1 MNEKLP
7 LREAPPCLSR
17 LDGMAGS
24 FTLLDSRQSLP
35 RTRYGAEMTNWK
47 LLDVSWSQRRFELK
61 KEKSKKG
68 KAADQKGGSFMADA
82 TMNLLRELTEAPGI
96 SGYEQEVREIIRK
109 HLQAITTIEQ
119 DRLGSIVCRKNGEVE
134 NPRIMLAGHMDEIGF
149 IVKLVTDE
157 GFIKFSPLGGWWGHV
172 MLAQRVVIKTRKGD
186 VIGLIG
192 SKPPHIL
199 SEEERKKLQ
208 EPKDMYI
215 DIGAIS
221 SAEVKELGI
230 SPGDP
235 VIPIC
240 PFTVLGTG
248 KTYLAKAFD
257 DRVGC
262 ALFIEVIK
270 NLRQEKH
277 PNTVYGVGTV
287 QEEVGLRGARTS
299 SWVVEPDVG
308 LTMEVGVAGDVPDV
322 KKDDA
327 QGKLGKGP
335 VIVIRDGSMVPNLR
349 LRDLF
354 VETAEKLKIPYQ
366 FDMLERGGTD
376 SGAIHLH
383 RHGVPNLV
391 IAVPT
396 RHIHSHAGIIYRD
409 DFDHAV
415 RLVTAVIKK
424 LDADTVASLT
434 E

>member
-1 MNEKLP
+1 MP
-7 LREAPPCLSR
+7 
-17 LDGMAGS
+17 
-24 FTLLDSRQSLP
+24 
-35 RTRYGAEMTNWK
+35 
-47 LLDVSWSQRRFELK
+47 
-61 KEKSKKG
+61 
-68 KAADQKGGSFMADA
+68 DA
-82 TMNLLRELTEAPGI
+82 TAKLLRELTEAPGI
-96 SGYEQEVREIIRK
+96 SGYEQEVRQVIRK
-109 HLQAITTIEQ
+109 HLQGMTTIEQ
-119 DRLGSIVCRKNGEVE
+119 DRLGSIVCRKNGETE
-134 NPRIMLAGHMDEIGF
+134 KPKIMLAGHMDEIGF

-186 VIGLIG
+186 VVGLIG
-192 SKPPHIL
+192 SKPPHVL
-199 SEEERKKLQ
+199 SDEERKKLQ

-215 DIGAIS
+215 DVGSTS
-221 SAEVKELGI
+221 SAEVKELGV

-235 VIPIC
+235 IIPIC

-248 KTYLAKAFD
+248 KTYLAKALD

-270 NLRQEKH
+270 ALNREKH

-322 KKDDA
+322 KKEDA

-354 VETAEKLKIPYQ
+354 VETAEKLKVPYQ
-366 FDMLERGGTD
+366 FDMMERGGTD

-383 RHGVPNLV
+383 RQGVPNLV

-396 RHIHSHAGIIYRD
+396 RHIHSHAGIMYRR
-409 DFDHAV
+409 DFDLAV
-415 RLVTAVIKK
+415 KLVTAVIKK
-424 LDADTVASLT
+424 LDRPAVERLT
-434 E
+434 Q

>member
-1 MNEKLP
+1 
-7 LREAPPCLSR
+7 
-17 LDGMAGS
+17 
-24 FTLLDSRQSLP
+24 
-35 RTRYGAEMTNWK
+35 
-47 LLDVSWSQRRFELK
+47 
-61 KEKSKKG
+61 
-68 KAADQKGGSFMADA
+68 MADS
-82 TMNLLRELTEAPGI
+82 TLELLRELTEAPGV
-96 SGYEQEVREIIRK
+96 SGYEQEVREIIRR
-109 HLQAITTIEQ
+109 HLQDITTIEQ
-119 DRLGSIVCRKNGEVE
+119 DRLGSIVCRKNGKTEK
-134 NPRIMLAGHMDEIGF
+134 PRIMLAGHMDEIGF

-172 MLAQRVVIKTRKGD
+172 MLAQRVVIKTQKGD

-192 SKPPHIL
+192 SKPPHVL

-208 EPKDMYI
+208 EPKDMYV
-215 DIGAIS
+215 DVGATS
-221 SAEVKELGI
+221 SAEIKKLGI
-230 SPGDP
+230 RPGDP
-235 VIPIC
+235 IVPIC

-248 KTYLAKAFD
+248 KAYLAKAFD
-257 DRVGC
+257 DRAGC

-270 NLRQEKH
+270 SLGRERH
-277 PNTVYGVGTV
+277 PNTIYGVGTV

-322 KKDDA
+322 KKDEA
-327 QGKLGKGP
+327 QGRLGNGP

-354 VETAEKLKIPYQ
+354 VNTAEKMKIPYQ

-383 RHGVPNLV
+383 RRGVPNLV

-396 RHIHSHAGIIYRD
+396 RHIHSHAGILNRD

-415 RLVTAVIKK
+415 KLVAAVIKR
-424 LDADTVASLT
+424 LDAKTVASLT

>member
-1 MNEKLP
+1 
-7 LREAPPCLSR
+7 
-17 LDGMAGS
+17 
-24 FTLLDSRQSLP
+24 
-35 RTRYGAEMTNWK
+35 
-47 LLDVSWSQRRFELK
+47 
-61 KEKSKKG
+61 
-68 KAADQKGGSFMADA
+68 MADS
-82 TMNLLRELTEAPGI
+82 TLELLRELTEAPGI
-96 SGYEQEVREIIRK
+96 SGYEQEVREIIRR
-109 HLQAITTIEQ
+109 HLQDITTIGQ
-119 DRLGSIVCRKNGEVE
+119 DRLGSIVCRKNGKTEK
-134 NPRIMLAGHMDEIGF
+134 PRIMLAGHMDEIGF

-172 MLAQRVVIKTRKGD
+172 MLAQRVMIKTQKGD

-192 SKPPHIL
+192 SKPPHVL

-215 DIGAIS
+215 DVGATS
-221 SAEVKELGI
+221 SAEIKELGI
-230 SPGDP
+230 RPGDP
-235 VIPIC
+235 IVPIC

-248 KTYLAKAFD
+248 KAYLAKAFD
-257 DRVGC
+257 DRAGC

-270 NLRQEKH
+270 SLGREKH

-322 KKDDA
+322 KKDEA
-327 QGKLGKGP
+327 QGRLGNGP

-354 VETAEKLKIPYQ
+354 VNTAEKMKIPYQ

-383 RHGVPNLV
+383 RRGVPNLV

-396 RHIHSHAGIIYRD
+396 RHIHSHAGILNRD

-415 RLVTAVIKK
+415 KLVAAVIKR
-424 LDADTVASLT
+424 LDAKTVASLT

>member
-1 MNEKLP
+1 ME
-7 LREAPPCLSR
+7 
-17 LDGMAGS
+17 
-24 FTLLDSRQSLP
+24 
-35 RTRYGAEMTNWK
+35 
-47 LLDVSWSQRRFELK
+47 
-61 KEKSKKG
+61 
-68 KAADQKGGSFMADA
+68 DA
-82 TMNLLRELTEAPGI
+82 TMKLLRELTEAPGI
-96 SGYEQEVREIIRK
+96 SGYEQEVREIIRR
-109 HLQAITTIEQ
+109 HLEGITTIEQ
-119 DRLGSIVCRKNGEVE
+119 DRLGSIVCRKDGEKE
-134 NPRIMLAGHMDEIGF
+134 KPRIMLAGHMDEIGF

-157 GFIKFSPLGGWWGHV
+157 GFVKFSPVGGWWGHV

-186 VIGLIG
+186 VIGIIG

-199 SEEERKKLQ
+199 SDEERKKLQ

-215 DIGAIS
+215 DVGATT
-221 SAEVKELGI
+221 SAEVKELNV

-235 VIPIC
+235 IIPIC

-262 ALFIEVIK
+262 ALFIEVFK
-270 NLRQEKH
+270 GLSRERH

-349 LRDLF
+349 LRDLC
-354 VETAEKLKIPYQ
+354 VDTAEKLKIPYQ

-383 RHGVPNLV
+383 RQGVPNLV

-396 RHIHSHAGIIYRD
+396 RHIHSHAGIICRD

-415 RLVTAVIKK
+415 KLVTAVIKK
-424 LDADTVASLT
+424 LDRPTVERLT
-434 E
+434 K